1 MADERE
7 PDVIK
12 IAGQE
17 VTMFSWSMASRLSAA
32 FGNLQV
38 PEGEEPL
45 TLKHQ
50 MAIAFQAG
58 YDCAVKRGLPVV
70 GIDVEETIRLCEDT
84 ADNLRVLKRKMT

>member
-1 MADERE
+1 MADEK

-17 VTMFSWSMASRLSAA
+17 ITMFSWSMASRLAA
-32 FGNLQV
+32 VFSN
-38 PEGEEPL
+38 PETLPDGQEPL

-58 YDCAVKRGLPVV
+58 YDVAEKRGLPLGV
-70 GIDVEETIRLCEDT
+70 DVEGAIRACEEA
-84 ADNLRVLKRKMT
+84 ADKLRTFKRKMT